1 MHAPRTPSAIGSLT
15 VLSMSLAA
23 IWNPAFAQ
31 SGDSGASAVASA
43 KIDKGIETVVVTAQ
57 KRSQSIKEVP
67 VAITVVNA
75 AQLER
80 AGVKDIGDLAKTA
93 ASLEFGDQ
101 SAGGAGGSASIR
113 GIGTAVF
120 TLSAESSVGVVIDG
134 VPQGA
139 TASGLMLDLAR
150 VEVLRG
156 PQGTLFGKNASAGV
170 LNMATQAP
178 LIGDAGGSVA
188 LEFKGGHGAAVR
200 ATGNLPLNDI
210 SALRISG

>member
-23 IWNPAFAQ
+23 IWSPAYAQ
-31 SGDSGASAVASA
+31 SGDSGASPEAAA
-43 KIDKGIETVVVTAQ
+43 KIEKGIETVVVTAQ

-101 SAGGAGGSASIR
+101 STGGAGGSASIR

-120 TLSAESSVGVVIDG
+120 T
-134 VPQGA
+134 
-139 TASGLMLDLAR
+139 
-150 VEVLRG
+150 
-156 PQGTLFGKNASAGV
+156 K
-170 LNMATQAP
+170 
-178 LIGDAGGSVA
+178 
-188 LEFKGGHGAAVR
+188 
-200 ATGNLPLNDI
+200 
-210 SALRISG
+210 